1 MQESAVSVQRE
12 SGDGVLEE
20 ELFRYSRRKYSGE
33 KMQSISLHEV
43 HTPQEEAQY
52 VAEEIR
58 RLVREEGYRYRE
70 IAVIASDLNTYAD
83 LLEGMRTL

>member
-12 SGDGVLEE
+12 SGDGVFGRGTIP
-20 ELFRYSRRKYSGE
+20 LFQKKIQWGKE
-33 KMQSISLHEV
+33 QSISLHEV

-58 RLVREEGYRYRE
+58 RLVREEGYRYRK
-70 IAVIASDLNTYAD
+70 S
-83 LLEGMRTL
+83 R

>member
-1 MQESAVSVQRE
+1 
-12 SGDGVLEE
+12 
-20 ELFRYSRRKYSGE
+20 
-33 KMQSISLHEV
+33 MQSISLHEV

-83 LLEGMRTL
+83 SLEKACERYEIPVLWTIRRVFC